1 MVRHS
6 ASFRTSAKSREA
18 TERQLDEALSED
30 VCDDGVDPEDLM
42 RYSAT
47 SQTTALFCALVVAG
61 MSLSLM
67 ACFLALQAREPAD
80 CAAAVRSRAALHAKG
95 SAAFRAAQRVKIAPL
110 LEPLAP
116 SFAPHSLSLY
126 PQP

>member
-47 SQTTALFCALVVAG
+47 SQTAVLFCALVFVRVCL
-61 MSLSLM
+61 SLSHGL
-67 ACFLALQAREPAD
+67 PPP
-80 CAAAVRSRAALHAKG
+80 RSAG
-95 SAAFRAAQRVKIAPL
+95 SRTG
-110 LEPLAP
+110 
-116 SFAPHSLSLY
+116 
-126 PQP
+126 